1 MAAENTKKGRNK
13 EGNIL
18 TRPFMG
24 IFNYLDEVRAEMRK
38 VTWPER
44 EDVIRLTGI
53 VLAVT
58 LASALTL
65 GALSLLMNVL
75 IIDFGL
81 NQGNEWVFGILFLAI
96 FAGAFYYTQRG
107 GSKRNY

>member
-1 MAAENTKKGRNK
+1 MAAENTKKNKK

-24 IFNYLDEVRAEMRK
+24 IFKYLDEVRTEMRK

-44 EDVIRLTGI
+44 DEVIRLSSI

-58 LASALTL
+58 LASALVL
-65 GALSLLMNVL
+65 GGLSLVL
-75 IIDFGL
+75 NFVIIEYGILGNNSWIFG
-81 NQGNEWVFGILFLAI
+81 VLFLAI
-96 FAGAFYYTQRG
+96 FAGAFYMMQRG
-107 GSKRNY
+107 GEGRNY